1 MKYRI
6 KEYTDKYG
14 TRVYQ
19 IQEKKWWGW
28 KNASRWYPTHNY
40 TLHEATCRMK
50 WMIASD
56 ELEAKNKAKP
66 AEYHYK

>member
-6 KEYTDKYG
+6 KEYTDNYG

-28 KNASRWYPTHNY
+28 RNADRWHFTHKY
-40 TLHEATCRMK
+40 SIHEAKSLMK
-50 WMIASD
+50 IMIDNDS
-56 ELEAKNKAKP
+56 EEAKNKAKDT
-66 AEYHYK
+66 EYHY